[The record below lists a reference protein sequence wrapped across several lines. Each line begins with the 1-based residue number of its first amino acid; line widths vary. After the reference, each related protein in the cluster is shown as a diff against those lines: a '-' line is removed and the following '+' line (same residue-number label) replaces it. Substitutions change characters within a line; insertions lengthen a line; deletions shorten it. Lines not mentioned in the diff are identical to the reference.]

1 MSLFIVSLTEKK
13 LVKYE
18 IKDVSFTSR
27 LASTLIL
34 SLITLIKII
43 IPIGVIQM
51 FLQVLRDFMFKKYK
65 KVNKR

>member
-1 MSLFIVSLTEKK
+1 M
-13 LVKYE
+13 
-18 IKDVSFTSR
+18 KDVSFTSR

-51 FLQVLRDFMFKKYK
+51 FLQGLRELMFKKYK